1 MFSFWARRKG
11 GKKKKVE
18 IIFTPLKKAKGQLAG
33 SICSLPVYT
42 HAFCRLAEIRI
53 WFKFLWQGEKKKSLM
68 LHFLKWSYCF
78 ATLTLKHWALRAG
91 GFILKKNNN
100 KQTTQVYTTRDTEP
114 FIQYFH
120 WLHSNVRFVYFN
132 DCVKYS
138 SCKVS
143 EIFGFP
149 PAI

>member
-18 IIFTPLKKAKGQLAG
+18 IIFTPLKKAEEQLAG
-33 SICSLPVYT
+33 SIFSLSTYT
-42 HAFCRLAEIRI
+42 HAFCHLAEFGFSSCGKGKRVSRYTVSEAILRLCYAD
-53 WFKFLWQGEKKKSLM
+53 FKGPRNPGLKIY
-68 LHFLKWSYCF
+68 FLK
-78 ATLTLKHWALRAG
+78 K
-91 GFILKKNNN
+91 
-100 KQTTQVYTTRDTEP
+100 QVYTTRDTEP
-114 FIQYFH
+114 FIHCFH
-120 WLHSNVRFVYFN
+120 WLRSNVRFVYFN
-132 DCVKYS
+132 DCAKYS

>member
-1 MFSFWARRKG
+1 MAR
-11 GKKKKVE
+11 GKKKKPHVTFSE
-18 IIFTPLKKAKGQLAG
+18 VNLLLYYTDFKALSNLGW
-33 SICSLPVYT
+33 
-42 HAFCRLAEIRI
+42 RI
-53 WFKFLWQGEKKKSLM
+53 YFE
-68 LHFLKWSYCF
+68 
-78 ATLTLKHWALRAG
+78 
-91 GFILKKNNN
+91 KNNN